1 MDGVR
6 GETGGEQV
14 VKGPAGQAQL
24 EGNLAAPAGAR
35 GVVLFAHGSGSS
47 RHSPRNRYV
56 AGVLQQG
63 GFATLLL
70 DLLTAAEEQ
79 GDKATGHL
87 RFDIGLLAE
96 RLVEATDWLQR
107 EPRTRS
113 LPAAYFG
120 ASTGA

>member
-56 AGVLQQG
+56 AGVLQTG
-63 GFATLLL
+63 GLATLLV
-70 DLLTAAEEQ
+70 DLLTPEEEAIDVRTAQ
-79 GDKATGHL
+79 L

-96 RLVEATDWLQR
+96 RLVDASGWLAGQPATR
-107 EPRTRS
+107 ELR
-113 LPAAYFG
+113 
-120 ASTGA
+120 